1 MLGLPSARPTVAVR
15 PALPS
20 LAKPIID
27 PWWRCERKAL
37 HIGRLLVINAQSFAK
52 ISEVTAAA
60 RKENS
65 DNED

>member
-1 MLGLPSARPTVAVR
+1 LRTQG
-15 PALPS
+15 
-20 LAKPIID
+20 
-27 PWWRCERKAL
+27 L

-60 RKENS
+60 PKENS

>member
-1 MLGLPSARPTVAVR
+1 
-15 PALPS
+15 
-20 LAKPIID
+20 
-27 PWWRCERKAL
+27 
-37 HIGRLLVINAQSFAK
+37 VINAQSFAK